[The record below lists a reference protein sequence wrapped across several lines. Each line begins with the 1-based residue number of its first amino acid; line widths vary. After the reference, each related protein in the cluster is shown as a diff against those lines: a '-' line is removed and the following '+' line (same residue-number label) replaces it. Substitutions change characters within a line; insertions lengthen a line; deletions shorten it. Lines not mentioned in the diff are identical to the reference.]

1 MADETVRKSESVPD
15 MNETIEVPSGVGLKV
30 ARHNLSDLVLRA
42 GYGNERIELTRKGKP
57 ICALIG
63 LKDLE
68 RLRSLDAA

>member
-1 MADETVRKSESVPD
+1 MADESVRKTESEDVT
-15 MNETIEVPSGVGLKV
+15 ETLCGVGLKV
-30 ARHNLSDLVLRA
+30 ARHTLSDLVLRA

-68 RLRSLDAA
+68 RLRALDAA